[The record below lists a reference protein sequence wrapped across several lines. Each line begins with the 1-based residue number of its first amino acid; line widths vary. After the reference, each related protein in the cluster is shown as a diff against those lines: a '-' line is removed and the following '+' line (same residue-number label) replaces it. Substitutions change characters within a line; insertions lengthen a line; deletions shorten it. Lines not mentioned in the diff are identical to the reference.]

1 MMAGKLC
8 IRQQFPGDPSGKAG
22 DPGRICLR
30 NFSLSPFPPN
40 SARDFADEHKRREIP
55 DSDGARKGQHM
66 SDSDSKRTPHFLL
79 TTEGE
84 LHGQDTEE
92 NREIVR
98 RIHACVN
105 ACDGISTEELEKGI
119 ITDMR
124 RVLAQVVP
132 VLERQ
137 NRKSA

>member
-1 MMAGKLC
+1 
-8 IRQQFPGDPSGKAG
+8 
-22 DPGRICLR
+22 
-30 NFSLSPFPPN
+30 
-40 SARDFADEHKRREIP
+40 
-55 DSDGARKGQHM
+55 M
-66 SDSDSKRTPHFLL
+66 SETEPQETPHFLL

-84 LHGQDTEE
+84 LHGEDTEE

-105 ACDGISTEELEKGI
+105 ACEGISTEELEKGI
-119 ITDMR
+119 VADMR

-132 VLERQ
+132 VLQQQ

>member
-1 MMAGKLC
+1 MSETNP
-8 IRQQFPGDPSGKAG
+8 Q
-22 DPGRICLR
+22 
-30 NFSLSPFPPN
+30 SL
-40 SARDFADEHKRREIP
+40 
-55 DSDGARKGQHM
+55 
-66 SDSDSKRTPHFLL
+66 PHFLL
-79 TTEGE
+79 THEGE
-84 LHGQDTEE
+84 LHGEDTDE

-119 ITDMR
+119 IADMR

-132 VLERQ
+132 VLEEH